1 MAHILLNTA
10 STNSERARFTNS
22 LHQRKPCFGVKKL
35 LSGFTKD
42 MQWKICMDSS
52 FCSWP
57 HCICICRSFPFRHSA
72 ECCLWILTLL
82 SNHWLIR

>member
-35 LSGFTKD
+35 RSGFTKD
-42 MQWKICMDSS
+42 IQ
-52 FCSWP
+52 
-57 HCICICRSFPFRHSA
+57 
-72 ECCLWILTLL
+72 
-82 SNHWLIR
+82 